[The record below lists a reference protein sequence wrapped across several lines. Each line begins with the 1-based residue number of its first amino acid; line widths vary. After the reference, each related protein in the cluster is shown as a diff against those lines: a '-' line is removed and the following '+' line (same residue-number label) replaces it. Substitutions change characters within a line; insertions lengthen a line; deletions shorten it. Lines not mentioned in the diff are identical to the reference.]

1 MIPRDTCMIPVW
13 SETQNIIKNMQ
24 KKWYK
29 IVENTSRTLTKKL
42 IVREFE

>member
-1 MIPRDTCMIPVW
+1 MIPVW

-42 IVREFE
+42 MVREFE

>member
-29 IVENTSRTLTKKL
+29 IVENTPGTLTKKL
-42 IVREFE
+42 MVREFE

>member
-1 MIPRDTCMIPVW
+1 MIPYDTYMIPVW

-42 IVREFE
+42 MVREFE

>member
-29 IVENTSRTLTKKL
+29 IVENTPKTLTKKL
-42 IVREFE
+42 MVREFE